1 MNSSLHNL
9 SQWLENTSLSSA
21 VRDIQFMVPLLQSIH
36 IFAVA
41 LVIWSALAIDL
52 RVLGALG
59 REQPLAAFSQRF
71 LPVMWWT
78 LIVLLISGALL
89 IVGEPHRT
97 LQNPVFQLK
106 MVVLLLGMLVTALVQ
121 SFMATGKLALM
132 PKAGDAAVKALAV
145 LSIGAWVVVIFAGRW
160 IAYTSS

>member
-1 MNSSLHNL
+1 MSSSLRNL
-9 SQWLENTSLSSA
+9 SQWLENTSLSSV
-21 VRDIQFMVPLLQSIH
+21 VRDIHFMVPLLQSIH
-36 IFAVA
+36 IFSVA
-41 LVIWSALAIDL
+41 LVIWAALAVDL

-59 REQPLAAFSQRF
+59 RDQPLAAFSQRF

-106 MVVLLLGMLVTALVQ
+106 MIVLLLGMLITAFVQ
-121 SFMATGKLALM
+121 SFIATGRLALM
-132 PKAGDAAVKALAV
+132 PKAGDGAVKALAL
-145 LSIGAWVVVIFAGRW
+145 LSIGAWVIIIFAGRW
-160 IAYTSS
+160 IAYTAS